1 MMSNRCKAVVKE
13 ELTKL
18 GLHFIIVD
26 LGEVDIMETLSEEQW
41 DELKTA
47 LQISGLELMDDKKAS
62 LIAKI
67 KLTVT
72 EMVYHSDELI
82 KTNFSTFLSEKL
94 HHDYNYMANLFSEVQ
109 GTTIEQF
116 VIAHKIERIKELMI
130 YGELNITEIA
140 WKMNYSSV
148 AHLSNQFKKAT
159 GLSPS
164 HFKQL
169 RNKREIPVEEILN

>member
-26 LGEVDIMETLSEEQW
+26 LGEVDIMETLSPEQW

-47 LQISGLELMDDKKAS
+47 LLVSGLELMDDKRAV

-67 KLTVT
+67 KQTVT

-82 KTNFSTFLSEKL
+82 KTNFSTFLSERL
-94 HHDYNYMANLFSEVQ
+94 HHDYNYLANLF
-109 GTTIEQF
+109 
-116 VIAHKIERIKELMI
+116 
-130 YGELNITEIA
+130 
-140 WKMNYSSV
+140 
-148 AHLSNQFKKAT
+148 
-159 GLSPS
+159 
-164 HFKQL
+164 
-169 RNKREIPVEEILN
+169 